1 ANGQVRADRV
11 RAGLLAA
18 GLDLDPA
25 VLDGLVAETV
35 EHAMR
40 VDAER
45 HARAR
50 LADAGMPLIELPELT
65 EVGGDGVDLGGV
77 YELAEALRGQGV
89 R

>member
-1 ANGQVRADRV
+1 
-11 RAGLLAA
+11 LLAA
-18 GLDLDPA
+18 GLALQPD

-35 EHAMR
+35 EHALR
-40 VDAER
+40 LDAER

-65 EVGGDGVDLGGV
+65 EPGGDGVDLGGI
-77 YELAEALRGQGV
+77 YELAEALRAQGV